1 MNIRE
6 NHLTGSWLTSRW
18 YERTYLAGG
27 QLQVFWNISCRS
39 SNILLGLGVTNVS
52 QVRS

>member
-6 NHLTGSWLTSRW
+6 NRLTESRSTPRW
-18 YERTYLAGG
+18 YERTWSAGG
-27 QLQVFWNISCRS
+27 QLLVFWNISSRS

-52 QVRS
+52 QVGS